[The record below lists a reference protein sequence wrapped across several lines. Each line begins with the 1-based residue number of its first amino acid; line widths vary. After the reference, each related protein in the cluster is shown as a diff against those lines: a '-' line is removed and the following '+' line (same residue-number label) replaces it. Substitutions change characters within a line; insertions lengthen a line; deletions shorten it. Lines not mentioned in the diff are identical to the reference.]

1 MSINSI
7 KDNEN
12 NRWNGN
18 SKKQP
23 QQHKNKQSRKT
34 TRAGG
39 GVRNYSERVRAKSF
53 CCPFKLDFLQLMCKA
68 S

>member
-1 MSINSI
+1 MKIIDEMETLKSNH
-7 KDNEN
+7 N
-12 NRWNGN
+12 NTKTNKVG
-18 SKKQP
+18 KQ
-23 QQHKNKQSRKT
+23 QGR
-34 TRAGG
+34 GV

>member
-39 GVRNYSERVRAKSF
+39 GVSETIVKGWELNHFVVHLS
-53 CCPFKLDFLQLMCKA
+53 
-68 S
+68 